1 MDKQALEY
9 VTPSFDEVD
18 PFAAEQKAAE
28 DKYLQLEQ
36 AKQDKLANLS
46 IKNQASLDQDSFTQ
60 TDDGYLLSNKN
71 KIYNDLYSGDLN
83 FIFDEVKNQE
93 LAQNKDGQWG
103 RFSKD
108 ETGAEV
114 FTPYE
119 GSVRRVYGY
128 NTDQGGFKLGL
139 ARGDLPTS
147 DFRYIPGAAEEAGL
161 SVGPNG
167 YGWKPGPEGL
177 NLDKKV
183 LDIVVPYETATAF
196 EGLVHGN
203 KNALNQRLNM
213 FKDMEERDAARE
225 RFGSGASEYYKSQEA
240 LFDPQYRRKSDEE
253 LRSYLKAQTELPQ
266 VANPWE
272 GYSEFNEEGIRVRN
286 RDKMTEEER
295 AAERRLLSQIRT
307 EEGTVMARA
316 GNMVDALQRTL
327 YKEAVLDFAD
337 WTGEGLEYLTDGA
350 IGWDYGTEEEK
361 TQWVNETFGFR
372 PELANAAYQE
382 AEGYAKNIA
391 EGLFNENKDV
401 AFEDIYELV
410 KIGITTPEMLGDSIG
425 FIGSFFIPIA
435 GWGGK
440 AAKVDKT
447 IKSINAAK
455 KAGALT
461 EDAAKVAIAAE
472 KANLNTL
479 NKLRKFT
486 QANAGLM
493 QVAAGNVNDQIDA
506 YREEFDE
513 APSIAKV
520 GQMFALETM
529 MLGLDRFVDLS
540 ILKAPKALQG
550 YKEAFSVLEPT
561 GKAKVLAKAVGV
573 AGGLAVSM
581 GKEAGQEYLQEIGQE
596 FNVKFNFDQTG
607 SFTEALDEAGNVL
620 LDKDLQTKGIMG
632 AGLGAG
638 GAVQFEALGSVG
650 TLGKAAIKGGA
661 KLKEVTQEALKPK
674 TATTDVESV
683 EVAKELDEVIA
694 AAGEASKQAKTA
706 AGSYYNG
713 VNSSN
718 PEVAEQ
724 SKVQAQQ
731 ALKTIQDGT
740 NSTFSS
746 DEEFS
751 VRVEK
756 FKEQVEIAVAENPKA
771 TVEEIKRSAL
781 KGFKAENNPEQ
792 AAQVEEAVDAGYAA
806 GLEFASLK
814 PMKETS
820 KEVRNGPRG
829 FLTYY
834 ALAKAAL
841 AEGDTAGYETNIEK
855 LDTFYTHQT
864 VKLERLKA
872 GAADVRAIIETQV
885 DNLVKQGK
893 AKTRNEALSMI
904 EKASGNK
911 TAKIRISDKA
921 PKPFKIKYDHVIAN
935 MKNPND
941 NIGVYSLIQE
951 VENETTTMGKVFSRV
966 VGKEVDTPSST
977 TPPSSTV
984 EPTTTSEVSSGPTAM
999 TEEEFEKA
1007 DTAADMST
1015 ENELEALME
1024 EELNENVSVEEIV
1037 DTVEEPKTEAVSSAV
1052 EGMSDEEINRLEEL
1066 DSLEELAALEEDTSE
1081 NVDFDEFESL
1091 MNEDTDTSV
1100 PGQEEVSEVP
1110 VKDDT
1115 VKAYNENRKSIK
1127 EVQKRITE
1135 RRAELRAQ
1143 GVTTLEEVLKDEE
1156 MASLFAEKDRLT
1168 KEQETSFVNQLKDT
1182 FEKRVKSFTSR
1193 SLPAFKF
1200 LSYANRTKTEIKT
1213 AIDKLV
1219 SSFKPTGFTL
1229 SKRTRNNATKLTK
1242 RFADNLLASMN
1253 VTDGEF
1259 NVGLGNNF
1267 TQNPI
1272 TAFLFDENG
1281 KLNYNTV
1288 EAMQAASYEFLVQEA
1303 SNLLGANRDSQEIAD
1318 LFGISSEEVTPEM
1331 FQEFANGGMIYKLAA
1346 PSIGEKLINHLGLQ
1360 VEGVQNKEALAT
1372 AFGMAALRAL
1382 EGDFIEIS
1390 SYSEPGVLYGEV
1402 DYVKGLP
1409 SMYNTFPERNVPN
1422 LYDARQQLN
1431 TFEETLGVELDKGR
1445 TYRRTKTK
1453 GKRKVYIH
1461 KSQYQE
1467 APKDHQEVVN
1477 RLENTAFSFNSG
1489 NDVLLELFGNEE
1501 KALDVNKIVER
1512 ILGSEKDITNR
1523 DARDRYEAQKA
1534 ALMRD
1539 IQFFQDAKDDVGSGS
1554 LFFNWFIAKN
1564 QRIHLDSNRV
1574 NPQNDKNL
1582 ARWLLTTNNSR
1593 PIIKKSEVQA
1603 VLKGKSA
1610 DKEAMMFVYGIVQAF
1625 DGAKD
1630 IPGVDKNN
1638 QTEVVAAAKKLL
1650 EDTTDAQLLEMTKDV
1665 DHLGHAALA
1674 IANIRK
1680 YMDNDTSFESD
1691 MVLEVDGLT
1700 NGFAFRAMQF
1710 PLGQKIYQW
1719 LEKVGVIRASSEFYS
1734 LSSMN
1739 GARDMNQEDVYISV
1753 GSVFQ
1758 DKIIEAKD
1766 SLDDVSGKWIN
1777 LFEEFGKL
1785 PNFSDKDDAS
1795 VKKFVRN
1802 LMKSPVMIF
1811 NYAAGKEKI
1820 AGGLVNDQ
1828 VMGTGY
1834 LSGRGLV
1841 DALTEVDS
1849 DKNYVIT
1856 KAKLVEVFGKDLGEK
1871 YHKAREALAV
1881 ESIGTKKN
1889 NSIIALRAD
1898 LTKAVGI
1905 LYKVPLEDTLES
1917 LFADQTEVNKVITEA
1932 GQFMFAYF
1940 KENYDVWR
1948 KANPTATEEEKTEYL
1963 RNIAQVVP
1971 GVAGASTDD
1980 QLTKVTFLKSILE
1993 PTNNYVLTNIG
2004 GKKTGTNTISKSYGD
2019 PGVGPAVLLV
2029 LSSDSSTL
2037 AKTLNQTYKGKEGF
2051 GALPVHDAMVL
2062 GANEFSAISAYN
2074 MNFYSVN
2081 RNYSIMQEF
2090 VSAIEGLENLDGK
2103 VKYKKVYNKATRKS
2117 RSFAEMKTD
2126 LVATNRR
2133 VQEARKELF
2142 DNELKV
2148 GQMSG
2153 PEGSMVVVNP
2163 EQVKDVAK
2171 KVVAKASETL
2181 LSRFKEKR
2189 IQKALGKDYAKAL
2202 ARIEK
2207 MLEGCK

>member
-1 MDKQALEY
+1 MDKQTLEY

-18 PFAAEQKAAE
+18 PFATEQKAAE
-28 DKYLQLEQ
+28 DKYSQLKQ
-36 AKQDKLANLS
+36 AKQDKLASLS
-46 IKNQASLDQDSFTQ
+46 IKNQASLDQDSFTE
-60 TDDGYLLSNKN
+60 TEDGHLLSNKN

-83 FIFDEVKNQE
+83 FIYDEVKNQA
-93 LAQNKDGQWG
+93 LSQNDDGQWG
-103 RFSKD
+103 TFAANESGE
-108 ETGAEV
+108 ET

-119 GSVRRVYGY
+119 GSVRRLYGY
-128 NTDQGGFKLGL
+128 NTDAGGFKLGL
-139 ARGDLPTS
+139 ARGDLPSS

-161 SVGPNG
+161 PVGKNG
-167 YGWKPGPEGL
+167 YGWKPGAEGL

-183 LDIVVPYETATAF
+183 LDIVLPYETATAF

-225 RFGSGASEYYKSQEA
+225 RFGSGASEYYNSQESI
-240 LFDPQYRRKSDEE
+240 FDPQYRRMSDED
-253 LRSYLKAQTELPQ
+253 LRAYLKEQAELPQ
-266 VANPWE
+266 VKNRWE
-272 GYSEFNEEGIRVRN
+272 GYSDFDERGVRIRN
-286 RDKMTEEER
+286 RDQMTEEER
-295 AAERRLLSQIRT
+295 AAERAYFAQTSTEDADLGTRL
-307 EEGTVMARA
+307 
-316 GNMVDALQRTL
+316 GNTVDAFQRTL
-327 YKEAVLDFAD
+327 YKEAVLDFSD
-337 WTGEGLEYLTDGA
+337 WAGEGLSYLTNDT
-350 IGWDYGTEEEK
+350 IGWDNGTEEEK

-391 EGLFNENKDV
+391 EGIFNEDKEVEFSDV
-401 AFEDIYELV
+401 YNLV
-410 KIGITTPEMLGDSIG
+410 KVGITTPEMLGDSVG
-425 FIGSFFIPIA
+425 FITSFFIPIA

-440 AAKVDKT
+440 AAKADKV
-447 IKSINAAK
+447 IDGINAAK

-472 KANLNTL
+472 KANLTTL

-493 QVAAGNVNDQIDA
+493 QVSAGNVNDQIDA
-506 YREEFDE
+506 YREEFGE

-550 YKEAFSVLEPT
+550 YKEAFSVLKPT

-573 AGGLAVSM
+573 AGGLTASM

-596 FNVKFNFDQTG
+596 FNVKFNFDQAG

-638 GAVQFEALGSVG
+638 GAVQFEALGTVG
-650 TLGKAAIKGGA
+650 TLGKAAIKGGT
-661 KLKEVTQEALKPK
+661 KLKEATQEALKPK
-674 TATTDVESV
+674 TATPDVESV
-683 EVAKELDEVIA
+683 EVAQELDEIVA
-694 AAGEASKQAKTA
+694 AAAEASKQAKTA

-713 VNSSN
+713 VNSSD
-718 PEVAEQ
+718 PEVAKE

-740 NSTFSS
+740 NSTFNS

-756 FKEQVEIAVAENPKA
+756 FKEQVEIAIAENPNA
-771 TVEEIKRSAL
+771 TVEEIKQAAL

-792 AAQVEEAVDAGYAA
+792 AAQVEEAVESGYAA

-814 PMKETS
+814 PMAETS
-820 KEVRNGPRG
+820 KEVTNGPRG

-841 AEGDTAGYETNIEK
+841 AEGDTAGYEANIEK
-855 LDTFYTHQT
+855 LDSFYSHQT
-864 VKLERLKA
+864 VKVERLKA
-872 GAADVRAIIETQV
+872 GVADVRAIIETQV

-893 AKTRNEALSMI
+893 AKTRTEALAMV
-904 EKASGNK
+904 EEASGDK
-911 TAKIRISDKA
+911 LAKVQISDKA
-921 PKPFKIKYDHVIAN
+921 SKPFEIKYSHVITN
-935 MKNPND
+935 MRDPNK
-941 NIGVYSLIQE
+941 NIGVYRVIQA
-951 VENETTTMGKVFSRV
+951 VENENAAMGKVYNKLL
-966 VGKEVDTPSST
+966 GKEADTPSST
-977 TPPSSTV
+977 TPSSSTV
-984 EPTTTSEVSSGPTAM
+984 ETTTTSEVSSGPTAM
-999 TEEEFEKA
+999 TEEAFEEA
-1007 DTAADMST
+1007 DAAPTLNT
-1015 ENELEALME
+1015 EDDFEALME
-1024 EELNENVSVEEIV
+1024 EELNEEVSVEE
-1037 DTVEEPKTEAVSSAV
+1037 AVSAV
-1052 EGMSDEEINRLEEL
+1052 EGMSDEEITRLEEL
-1066 DSLEELAALEEDTSE
+1066 DEGALE
-1081 NVDFDEFESL
+1081 NVDFDEFEAL
-1091 MNEDTDTSV
+1091 MNEDTDTDV
-1100 PGQEEVSEVP
+1100 PGQEEASAIP

-1115 VKAYNENRKSIK
+1115 VKAYNENRKAIK
-1127 EVQKRITE
+1127 EIQKRITE

-1156 MASLFAEKDRLT
+1156 MQRLFAEKDRLT

-1200 LSYANRTKTEIKT
+1200 LSYANRTKTEVKT
-1213 AIDKLV
+1213 VIDKLV
-1219 SSFKPTGFTL
+1219 SSFNPTGFTL

-1242 RFADNLLASMN
+1242 RFADKLLASMN

-1259 NVGLGNNF
+1259 NVGLGSNF
-1267 TQNPI
+1267 TENPI

-1390 SYSEPGVLYGEV
+1390 SYTEPGVLYGEV

-1409 SMYNTFPERNVPN
+1409 SMYNTFPERNAPN

-1431 TFEETLGVELDKGR
+1431 TFEQTLGVELDKGR

-1467 APKDHQEVVN
+1467 APKDHQDVVN

-1489 NDVLLELFGNEE
+1489 NNVLLEVFGNEE
-1501 KALDVNKIVER
+1501 GTLDVNKLVER

-1593 PIIKKSEVQA
+1593 PVIKKSEIQA
-1603 VLKGKSA
+1603 VLEGKST

-1625 DGAKD
+1625 DGAKN

-1650 EDTTDAQLLEMTKDV
+1650 EDTTDVQLLEMTEDV

-1734 LSSMN
+1734 LKSMN
-1739 GARDMNQEDVYISV
+1739 AARDMNQEDVYISV

-1758 DKIIEAKD
+1758 DKIIEVKD
-1766 SLDDVSGKWIN
+1766 SLDDVSDKWIS

-1785 PNFSDKDDAS
+1785 PNFSDKDDTS

-1856 KAKLVEVFGKDLGEK
+1856 RAKLVEVFGKDLGEK

-1889 NSIIALRAD
+1889 NGIIALRAD

-1905 LYKVPLEDTLES
+1905 LYKAPLEDTLES

-2117 RSFAEMKTD
+2117 RSFAEMKND

-2163 EQVKDVAK
+2163 EQMKDVAK
-2171 KVVAKASETL
+2171 KVVAEASETL